1 MRQKQKAATRTAA
14 TSSALL
20 HTQNAE
26 PQVTFGFPSR
36 GTGLVFLG
44 YLPHEPWLTRF
55 PPDLSGVL
63 PCRPPSSGRSPYFS
77 AGSRFPES
85 YNSVPRLLASALQ
98 QPNARAGTHQPL
110 EALRAY
116 TSTSCAGCQYPSNAG
131 RRKSRPF
138 AELPTI
144 CGTSAYH
151 EALRV
156 VGEIEFLG
164 FEELTQ
170 RSKLA
175 EERPAP
181 AAIPTKSP
189 RHPVDSEA

>member
-1 MRQKQKAATRTAA
+1 VRQKQKAATRTAA

-20 HTQNAE
+20 RTQNAE

-63 PCRPPSSGRSPYFS
+63 PCRPPSSGQSPYLS

-98 QPNARAGTHQPL
+98 PNARAGTHQPL
-110 EALRAY
+110 EALRHY

-131 RRKSRPF
+131 RRKTRPF

-151 EALRV
+151 EALRA

-164 FEELTQ
+164 FQKLTQ
-170 RSKLA
+170 RSKLV
-175 EERPAP
+175 ERRPAP
-181 AAIPTKSP
+181 APSP
-189 RHPVDSEA
+189 VRYSRPLRYL